1 MVNAFD
7 FAFYEIDLPL
17 FRPLRGRNNA
27 GFIFVYYNM
36 RYNPVYIIREKA
48 EIVKLIFLDCG

>member
-1 MVNAFD
+1 MVNAFV

-27 GFIFVYYNM
+27 GFIFVYHNM
-36 RYNPVYIIREKA
+36 RYNPVYIIMEKPKA
-48 EIVKLIFLDCG
+48 VKQLF